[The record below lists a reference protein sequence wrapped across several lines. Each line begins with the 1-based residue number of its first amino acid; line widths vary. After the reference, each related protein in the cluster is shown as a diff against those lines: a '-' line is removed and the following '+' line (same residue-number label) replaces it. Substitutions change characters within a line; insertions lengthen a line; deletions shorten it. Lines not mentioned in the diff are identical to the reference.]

1 MPVNFYVDE
10 IVKAIRPILLFFSSL
25 VDDVPT
31 EDKALK
37 ILFQFLYMALF
48 IEFQP

>member
-25 VDDVPT
+25 VDNVPT

-37 ILFQFLYMALF
+37 ILRDSAPQA
-48 IEFQP
+48 E